1 MSPIFCPRFIPKKT
15 IPTKTVINMDVVGFP
30 INSNV
35 VRMSDPSAKKKVL
48 SVPIPIKIT
57 GVSAIIKLVKKEGI
71 SASLNVLLSN
81 KPLGGFATIFFINS
95 GNTIPAAS
103 KAGIATTIPV

>member
-1 MSPIFCPRFIPKKT
+1 M
-15 IPTKTVINMDVVGFP
+15 
-30 INSNV
+30 
-35 VRMSDPSAKKKVL
+35 L

-103 KAGIATTIPV
+103 KAGIATTIPYNKVFPISALNITAIAVGPGCGGKKTVCNRQC